1 MLARRGNSLKNG
13 GTFSMN
19 TLSKAG
25 LTAAAVASAVL
36 CAPAAWA
43 QQQAARAGDLIV
55 DGRLRYEHVE
65 QGGLT
70 DANAA
75 TLRLRLGYER
85 ELFDHFKVLG
95 EVEGVALINGDFADT
110 IRNRPG
116 QAVVLDP
123 EALEINRLQ
132 AQWAQDGWTATLG
145 RQRIILNNAR
155 FVGNVG
161 FRQNEQTFDALR
173 LTYHSSEQLSFNY
186 MYVDRVR
193 RILGDDSPNGEWRS
207 ASHIGQVDLKTGLG
221 DFSGYG
227 LLLDFENAAA
237 QSNQTYGL
245 RWTRTVAAEPY
256 RFTFGAEAATQ
267 RDYGA
272 NPASFDLNYYAAN
285 AGVQRGAWR
294 LGAGAE
300 VLEGNGVRGFA
311 TPLATL
317 HAFQGWADVFLTTP
331 ADGVRDLNGTVSWTD
346 ETPPFGRALTLTARA
361 HDFTSDDGD
370 ADFGSEVDV
379 LANWRLNQRWAI
391 EAKAAF
397 FDGEDARFAD
407 RNKIWLAVELSL

>member
-1 MLARRGNSLKNG
+1 
-13 GTFSMN
+13 MN
-19 TLSKAG
+19 ALSKVG
-25 LTAAAVASAVL
+25 LTAAALASAVL
-36 CAPAAWA
+36 CVPTAWA
-43 QQQAARAGDLIV
+43 QQQEASGGDLIV

-65 QGGLT
+65 QDGLT
-70 DANAA
+70 DANAV
-75 TLRLRLGYER
+75 TFRLRLGYER
-85 ELFDHFKVLG
+85 ELFDHFKVLA
-95 EVEGVALINGDFADT
+95 EVEGVALIGDDFADT
-110 IRNRPG
+110 VRNRPG

-132 AQWAQDGWTATLG
+132 AQWTHEGWTATLG
-145 RQRIILNNAR
+145 RQRIILNNTR

-173 LTYHSSEQLSFNY
+173 LAYRASDRLSFNY
-186 MYVDRVR
+186 IYVDRVR
-193 RILGDDSPNGEWRS
+193 RILGDDSSNGEWRS
-207 ASHIGQVDLKTGLG
+207 DSHIGQVDFKTGVG

-227 LLLDFENAAA
+227 LLLDFENASA

-245 RWTRTVAAEPY
+245 RWTRTIAADPY
-256 RFTFGAEAATQ
+256 RFTLGAESATQ
-267 RDYGA
+267 SDYGD

-294 LGAGAE
+294 FGLGGE
-300 VLEGNGVRGFA
+300 VLEGNGARGFA

-346 ETPPFGRALTLTARA
+346 ETPAFGRALTLTARA
-361 HDFTSDDGD
+361 HDFSSDDGD
-370 ADFGSEVDV
+370 DAFGNEFDV
-379 LANWRLNQRWAI
+379 SANWRVNERWAV

-397 FDGEDARFAD
+397 FDGEDPRFAD
-407 RNKIWLAVELSL
+407 RNKVWLAVELSL

>member
-1 MLARRGNSLKNG
+1 
-13 GTFSMN
+13 MN
-19 TLSKAG
+19 ALSKRSI
-25 LTAAAVASAVL
+25 TAAAVAGAVF

-43 QQQAARAGDLIV
+43 QQQQQAAGGDLIV
-55 DGRLRYEHVE
+55 DGRLRYEHVD
-65 QGGLT
+65 QDGLL
-70 DANAA
+70 DANAV

-85 ELFDHFKVLG
+85 ELFEHFKVLG
-95 EVEGVALINGDFADT
+95 EVEGVALIDDDFADT
-110 IRNRPG
+110 IRTRPG

-123 EALEINRLQ
+123 EALEVNRLQ
-132 AQWAQDGWTATLG
+132 AQWTHSSWTATLG

-173 LTYHSSEQLSFNY
+173 LAYRASDRLSFNY
-186 MYVDRVR
+186 IYVDRVR

-207 ASHIGQVDLKTGLG
+207 DSHVGQVDVKTGLG

-227 LLLDFENAAA
+227 LLLDFENAAV
-237 QSNQTYGL
+237 QSSQTYGL

-256 RFTFGAEAATQ
+256 RFTLGAEVATQ
-267 RDYGA
+267 RDYGN
-272 NPASFDLNYYAAN
+272 NPAAFDLNYYAAN
-285 AGVQRGAWR
+285 AGVQRGGWR
-294 LGAGAE
+294 FGVGGE

-331 ADGVRDLNGTVSWTD
+331 GDGVRDLNGTIAWTD
-346 ETPPFGRALTLTARA
+346 ETPPFGRTLTLTVRA
-361 HDFTSDDGD
+361 HDFSSDDGD
-370 ADFGSEVDV
+370 TDFGDEFDIS
-379 LANWRLNQRWAI
+379 ANWRINQRWAV

-397 FDGEDARFAD
+397 FDGDDPRFAD
-407 RNKIWLAVELSL
+407 RSKIWLAVELSL